1 MHISF
6 PGQEEGE
13 HPSLQELMGHICL
26 ITALRV
32 SVAAPGLNT
41 DIFRRPLRFLSG
53 SPERRA
59 PPSLTQGQGQGL
71 TAWVAQLAAC
81 SYSVGW
87 YLQLDGTR

>member
-13 HPSLQELMGHICL
+13 HPNPQEHKGHIHL
-26 ITALRV
+26 LTALRP
-32 SVAAPGLNT
+32 SVTALGLNT
-41 DIFRRPLRFLSG
+41 DILRCPLRFLSG
-53 SPERRA
+53 SPEMSTVL
-59 PPSLTQGQGQGL
+59 PHPGTGL